1 MRIGLAAD
9 NGRWHK
15 GRLRRALESFGVE
28 PVLFSLDDVA
38 VVTGGG
44 EPLRVPGFPDDL
56 PDGVLL
62 RTIAGGTFEA
72 TTMRLGV
79 LHALVSA
86 GVTVWNAPTAIER
99 SVDKAATSLIVARAG
114 LPTPDTFVVSKRAA
128 AADLVAREAR
138 PGRPI
143 VLKPLF
149 GSQGEGLMLIE
160 RPEDLPSED
169 AVNRVY
175 YLQRYVPRRD
185 GLWRDYRVFVCEGR
199 AIAGM
204 IREGDGWITNV
215 HRGGRPFAWDMPEKA
230 AALAE
235 AAAAAIGVDYT
246 GIDLVE
252 DGEGGFLVLEVNSMP
267 AWSGLQKVA
276 ETDIAACIVRGFL
289 NAVRVA
295 RPLRALFDE
304 VAAGSSQESA
314 AKQKPRAATDCNAI
328 GCGSRLVAA
337 QA

>member
-9 NGRWHK
+9 NGNWHK
-15 GRLRRALESFGVE
+15 ARLRGALESFGIE
-28 PVLFSLDDVA
+28 PVLFSLADVA
-38 VVTGGG
+38 IVTGGG
-44 EPLRVPGFPDDL
+44 EPLRVPGFEDGL
-56 PDGVLL
+56 PDGVLM

-86 GVTVWNAPTAIER
+86 GVTVWNSPTAIER
-99 SVDKAATSLIVARAG
+99 SVDKAATSLAVARAG
-114 LPTPDTFVVSKRAA
+114 LPTPDTFVFSKREAA
-128 AADLVAREAR
+128 AELIAREAG

-160 RPEDLPSED
+160 RPEELPPED

-215 HRGGRPFAWDMPEKA
+215 HRGGRPFAWNVPAKA
-230 AALAE
+230 AELAE
-235 AAAAAIGVDYT
+235 AAAASIAVDYT
-246 GIDLVE
+246 GVDLVE

-267 AWSGLQKVA
+267 AWSGLQQVT
-276 ETDIAACIVRGFL
+276 EVDIAASVVRGFL
-289 NAVRVA
+289 GAVRAA
-295 RPLRALFDE
+295 RP
-304 VAAGSSQESA
+304 
-314 AKQKPRAATDCNAI
+314 P
-328 GCGSRLVAA
+328 RLVAS

>member
-9 NGRWHK
+9 NGTWHRA
-15 GRLRRALESFGVE
+15 RLRAALESLGAA
-28 PVLFSLDDVA
+28 PVLFSLADVA

-44 EPLRVPGFPDDL
+44 EPLRVPGFEDGL

-86 GVTVWNAPTAIER
+86 GVTVWNAPVAIER
-99 SVDKAATSLIVARAG
+99 SVDKAATSLLIARAG
-114 LPTPDTFVVSKRAA
+114 LPTPDTFVFSKREA

-160 RPEDLPSED
+160 RPEDLPPEE

-199 AIAGM
+199 AIAAM

-215 HRGGRPFAWDMPEKA
+215 HRGGRPYAWDLPLRA
-230 AALAE
+230 AELAE
-235 AAAAAIGVDYT
+235 AAAAAVGVDYT
-246 GIDLVE
+246 GVDLVE

-267 AWSGLQKVA
+267 AWSGLQRVT
-276 ETDIAACIVRGFL
+276 EVDIAGAIARGFL
-289 NAVRVA
+289 AAVR
-295 RPLRALFDE
+295 
-304 VAAGSSQESA
+304 AAHP
-314 AKQKPRAATDCNAI
+314 PRLI
-328 GCGSRLVAA
+328 AA

>member
-9 NGRWHK
+9 NGNWHK
-15 GRLRRALESFGVE
+15 GRLLAALRALGAE
-28 PVLFSLDDVA
+28 PVLFSLADVA
-38 VVTGGG
+38 IVTGQG
-44 EPLRVPGFPDDL
+44 EPLRVPGFAEAL

-72 TTMRLGV
+72 TTLRLGV
-79 LHALVSA
+79 LHALVAS
-86 GVTVWNAPTAIER
+86 GVTVWNSPVAIER
-99 SVDKAATSLIVARAG
+99 SVDKAATSLLVARAG
-114 LPTPDTFVVSKRAA
+114 LPTPDTFVFSSREAA
-128 AADLVAREAR
+128 AELVAREAR

-149 GSQGEGLMLIE
+149 GSQGEGLQLIE
-160 RPEDLPSED
+160 RPEDLPPED
-169 AVNRVY
+169 AVARVY
-175 YLQRYVPRRD
+175 YLQRYIPRAD

-215 HRGGRPFAWDMPEKA
+215 HAGGRPLPWAMPEAA

-252 DGEGGFLVLEVNSMP
+252 DGQGGYLVLEVNSMP
-267 AWSGLQKVA
+267 AWSGLQKVT
-276 ETDIAACIVRGFL
+276 EVDIAGAVARGFL
-289 NAVRVA
+289 NAVRAA
-295 RPLRALFDE
+295 RP
-304 VAAGSSQESA
+304 
-314 AKQKPRAATDCNAI
+314 P
-328 GCGSRLVAA
+328 RLVPAAAPLLPRIAA
-337 QA
+337 QG